1 MVIAT
6 HNHRLAERM
15 SRQLEIING
24 RIHFGK

>member
-15 SRQLEIING
+15 SKKLEIVDG
-24 RIHFGK
+24 RIHIKD